1 MHVTIDSIEA
11 SPQEHFIF
19 FYIHNTY
26 QVGMP
31 ENELYDITRQ
41 YWHNVAQA
49 VRNGETP
56 YTTAIGVVDGLVVSA
71 YAIQSWHPAGTTQS
85 SRNVTAVLNGDTD
98 KWWEFTG
105 TAIPNHRLLNC
116 IITRDGQAIANQ
128 QNGFTYHPPR

>member
-19 FYIHNTY
+19 FYIHKTY
-26 QVGMP
+26 QADMP
-31 ENELYDITRQ
+31 KNELYDITRQ

-71 YAIQSWHPAGTTQS
+71 YAIQSWHPAGTTPTGRDIAVIQD
-85 SRNVTAVLNGDTD
+85 RNLDE
-98 KWWEFTG
+98 WWEFTG

-128 QNGFTYHPPR
+128 ERGFTYHPPR